1 MKNHLHNFCAF
12 MLFATSILMSGCASY
27 EKFSENVNG
36 KMADM
41 YTSVRDGEKTI
52 TVEDSPN
59 AKKLKLNLKYRLPTG
74 DDIFGPRLTGD
85 LVYKDSCKRFSFQAL
100 LKNGEDVQISVR
112 TIYLGE
118 YEGGTKRM
126 FDQHVQKEDA
136 RLDSDKVK
144 TILVKNIRC
153 EN

>member
-1 MKNHLHNFCAF
+1 MKSQLYKFCVLVLVAS
-12 MLFATSILMSGCASY
+12 SILMSGCAGY
-27 EKFSENVNG
+27 EKMSENVNG
-36 KMADM
+36 KMADW
-41 YTSVRDGEKTI
+41 YTSVRDGDKTI
-52 TVEDSPN
+52 TIEDSPN

-85 LVYKDSCKRFSFQAL
+85 LVYQDSCKRFSFQAL
-100 LKNGEDVQISVR
+100 LKNGEDVQITVR
-112 TIYLGE
+112 AIYIGE
-118 YEGGTKRM
+118 YEAGTKRM
-126 FDQHVQKEDA
+126 FDQHVQKEVA